1 MSLVWREQMSVAN
14 TLIDNEHKYLVDQI
28 NALETA
34 LNTKDNHDILVE
46 TLDHLV
52 SYTKTH
58 FDHEETI
65 QRKISYPGLEEHKLE
80 HKKLMQNLYAIK
92 NKLDEALG
100 NDQENI
106 ESDSNEE
113 VTDDEI
119 NMLLSD
125 DEDEHSVSEHDLE
138 PLIALVRSWLVD
150 HVIGSD
156 LKLKPYLLKRP
167 LDFM

>member
-1 MSLVWREQMSVAN
+1 MSLVWREQMSVSN
-14 TLIDNEHKYLVDQI
+14 TLIDNEHKYLIDQI
-28 NALETA
+28 NALEIA

-52 SYTKTH
+52 GYTKTH

-65 QRKISYPGLEEHKLE
+65 QSKIRYPELEEHKLE

-92 NKLDEALG
+92 NKLDEVLG
-100 NDQENI
+100 NDQSNI
-106 ESDSNEE
+106 ESDTNEE

-119 NMLLSD
+119 NSILGG
-125 DEDEHSVSEHDLE
+125 DEDVHSVSEHDLE
-138 PLIALVRSWLVD
+138 PLVALVRSWIVD

>member
-14 TLIDNEHKYLVDQI
+14 TLIDNEHKYLIDQI
-28 NALETA
+28 NALEIA

-46 TLDHLV
+46 TLNHLV

-58 FDHEETI
+58 FDHEESI
-65 QRKISYPGLEEHKLE
+65 QRKIHYPQLDEHTLE

-92 NKLDEALG
+92 KRLDKVLG
-100 NDQENI
+100 TDPVEI
-106 ESDSNEE
+106 HAESDE

-119 NMLLSD
+119 NMILAG
-125 DEDEHSVSEHDLE
+125 EENQHSVDEHDLE
-138 PLIALVRSWLVD
+138 PLIVLVRSWLVD

-156 LKLKPYLLKRP
+156 LKLKPYLVKWPR
-167 LDFM
+167 DFV

>member
-14 TLIDNEHKYLVDQI
+14 TLIDNEHKYLIDQI
-28 NALETA
+28 NALEVA
-34 LNTKDNHDILVE
+34 LNTRDNHDILVE

-52 SYTKTH
+52 GYTKTH
-58 FDHEETI
+58 FDHEEAI
-65 QRKISYPGLEEHKLE
+65 QRKISYPELEAHKLE

-92 NKLDEALG
+92 NKLDAVLG
-100 NDQENI
+100 NDQVII
-106 ESDSNEE
+106 EPDTNEE

-138 PLIALVRSWLVD
+138 PLISLVRSWLVD